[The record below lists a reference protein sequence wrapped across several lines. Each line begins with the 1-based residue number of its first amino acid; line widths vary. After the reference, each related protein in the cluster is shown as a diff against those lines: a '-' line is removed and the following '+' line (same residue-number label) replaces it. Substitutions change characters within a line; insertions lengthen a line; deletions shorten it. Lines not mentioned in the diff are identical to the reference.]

1 MKFSAITASPQL
13 YSDEKL
19 TEAYKS
25 ARTIGVLRMAEEGL
39 FFRAHFHTWF
49 IPYTE
54 IRRCFRR
61 VQLVPAKL
69 CCGKGD
75 FAVENL
81 VIEGEEGELAQIQL
95 PGTRAAKAAMEE
107 LKARVPQASF
117 SAPEKKEAHPE

>member
-1 MKFSAITASPQL
+1 MKFSVITASPQL

-39 FFRAHFHTWF
+39 FFRAHFRTWF

-95 PGTRAAKAAMEE
+95 LGTRAAKAAMEE